1 MLYIDPISYMILK
14 SVILNKYIP
23 ERKRKIMNQQIADI
37 LSNSN
42 KYIPKRYQTELKI
55 VVICS

>member
-1 MLYIDPISYMILK
+1 MILK